1 MNKGQRED
9 AISKALDAFD
19 QNSQKESIALTAF
32 RDGKAGTFNVVSLPV
47 DAVLFNPRSHRV
59 KAQLESHPKRAIVE
73 EHPEGSEAQ
82 AVIQDVLSKTDDFED
97 LKANLEEY
105 GQTDPGVVTRDGLL
119 VNANTRLAA
128 LRAIGPDTY
137 IRAAVLPSNADQ
149 REIDLLEL
157 GLQMQRTFKQRYT
170 YPNELW
176 FIDDLFKYGFDSEE
190 IAQRL
195 YWAPSNDPKELKKG
209 VARVEQS
216 VRNWSLIRLIQ
227 TRSHGTIPLTF
238 FDDKK
243 QILVD
248 LDLRF
253 EKLKLTDPVGAD
265 RMKEI
270 RTAGL
275 LAECDYRHLR
285 KLDGTTAIE
294 DLLPELEEN
303 DPLGPEVE
311 ALTALTA
318 EAPDEHDDDAAIL
331 IGQTEDAAVTM
342 SFEPLVGLLANSFG
356 SQHVELPSGKTASRP
371 AVVNQIVEAVEAVAE
386 VVGARNKDEK
396 TIRGPVKALEA
407 ALNQTRL
414 AHTRYQA
421 VGHEVGFDA
430 GKFGYLMKKL
440 RAQLASIDEAVAEND
455 SRTG

>member
-1 MNKGQRED
+1 MEKSQREA
-9 AISKALDAFD
+9 AISRALDAFE
-19 QNSQKESIALTAF
+19 QSSQKESIALTAF
-32 RDGKAGTFNVVSLPV
+32 KDGKAGTFNVVSLPV
-47 DAVLFNPRSHRV
+47 DAVIFNPRSHRV
-59 KAQLESHPKRAIVE
+59 KAQLESHPKRTIVE
-73 EHPEGSEAQ
+73 NAPEGEEAQ
-82 AVIQDVLSKTDDFED
+82 AVIQEVLSKTEDFED
-97 LKANLEEY
+97 LKGNLEEY

-128 LRAIGPDTY
+128 LRAIGPDSY
-137 IRAAVLPSNADQ
+137 IRAAVLPSNASQ
-149 REIDLLEL
+149 REVDLLEL

-176 FIDDLFKYGFDSEE
+176 FIDDLFKYGFGAEE

-216 VRNWSLIRLIQ
+216 VRNWSLIRSIQ
-227 TRSHGTIPLTF
+227 TRSDGKIPLTF

-248 LDLRF
+248 LDVRF
-253 EKLKLTDPVGAD
+253 EKLKLTDSVGAD

-270 RTAGL
+270 RIAGL

-294 DLLPELEEN
+294 DLLPELEEG

-311 ALTALTA
+311 ALSAIAA
-318 EAPDEHDDDAAIL
+318 EAPTNSDDDAAL
-331 IGQTEDAAVTM
+331 LASGAEDTALMV
-342 SFEPLVGLLANSFG
+342 SFEPLVGLLTDSFG
-356 SQHVELPSGKTASRP
+356 SQGVELPSGKTASRS
-371 AVVNQIVEAVEAVAE
+371 AVIGQIVEAVETVAE

-396 TIRGPVKALEA
+396 TIRGPVKALEG
-407 ALNQTRL
+407 ALNQARS

-421 VGHEVGFDA
+421 VGHEIGFDT

-440 RAQLASIDEAVAEND
+440 RAQLDSIDEAVAENE
-455 SRTG
+455 SRAG